1 MTIEAIDDIEKWSKR
16 LSIWRQ
22 DALRRLVINNE
33 LTNADVDEL
42 LAMIKNVSGFSLD
55 LSPPTPIPFT
65 KSLFVAG
72 KVSPITILGIADVE
86 NVNKLVPKATLRFCP
101 KSLTVVYGRNG
112 SGKSGF
118 VRILR
123 NACRTR
129 VENST
134 KLRVLS
140 DVYAGS
146 AGPQKA
152 NILIDVGSGEVPV
165 TWSPGM
171 PSSPQLM
178 QVSVFDTLSAQFY
191 VDGGS
196 QIRYLPFGLALPYRL
211 NTVCLKLKN
220 ILENEQRNIIG
231 DKISLTTIVFPVA
244 RLTAAQSFNQ
254 SLCKDTTDSEIDE
267 ATAFSDEDQKRHDE
281 LVAILSAGAAVV
293 ADLKT
298 LIGWVESIIN
308 ECKTVTTSLSD
319 TALSTLTTL
328 KNAAVTA
335 REAAQLAADKLFT
348 DEPLPGVGSESWR
361 ALWSAARDYS
371 LNEAYPETDFPV
383 TWIGDEPA
391 VCVLCQQPLHPD
403 GTARMQ
409 RFQKYM
415 DDTLDT
421 AATKAAQALTAAVN
435 DIPELP
441 LLYASDFA
449 NRIEQIRHRNTKL
462 ADSLEMFQTSV
473 LQRKADAQARLA
485 GEKSS
490 SVLPLETLHDEMN
503 EFLQK
508 LKFEKEARVKAGNTL
523 ERENLTKE
531 KAQIE
536 DRKVLF
542 ANRVK
547 LVTRRDLLRLD
558 ACYEK
563 ALAEVQ
569 TRGITQYAN
578 QLVDTHLTSAVV
590 KHFNTERELFD
601 IEHLNV
607 GLSRKSDRT
616 KAEFQ
621 VDPHTKLTK
630 LTSDILSEG
639 EQRVLA
645 LAGFLTEVALTEGAG
660 PIIVDDPVSSLDR
673 SRGSRVAKRLAEESC
688 NRQVIIFTHDIIF
701 FNEVCGAAENLG
713 IEPVTI
719 SLFSD
724 KDASGKIDPSGMVW
738 KGLNVS
744 KRIGRI
750 RNDLTPLAKLLKTS
764 PSDYEYRIK
773 NLYGRLRD
781 TYERVVEEVIF
792 NEVVRRGTDVIQTQ
806 RLRCVALSDAM
817 AIRFHDGMTKAN
829 THSHDNPAADTVPV
843 PTPEEFEADIVALET
858 LVGDIKIES
867 AAAEKARPQMK
878 PKK

>member
-1 MTIEAIDDIEKWSKR
+1 M
-16 LSIWRQ
+16 
-22 DALRRLVINNE
+22 
-33 LTNADVDEL
+33 
-42 LAMIKNVSGFSLD
+42 
-55 LSPPTPIPFT
+55 
-65 KSLFVAG
+65 
-72 KVSPITILGIADVE
+72 
-86 NVNKLVPKATLRFCP
+86 
-101 KSLTVVYGRNG
+101 
-112 SGKSGF
+112 
-118 VRILR
+118 
-123 NACRTR
+123 
-129 VENST
+129 
-134 KLRVLS
+134 
-140 DVYAGS
+140 
-146 AGPQKA
+146 
-152 NILIDVGSGEVPV
+152 
-165 TWSPGM
+165 
-171 PSSPQLM
+171 
-178 QVSVFDTLSAQFY
+178 
-191 VDGGS
+191 
-196 QIRYLPFGLALPYRL
+196 
-211 NTVCLKLKN
+211 
-220 ILENEQRNIIG
+220 
-231 DKISLTTIVFPVA
+231 
-244 RLTAAQSFNQ
+244 
-254 SLCKDTTDSEIDE
+254 
-267 ATAFSDEDQKRHDE
+267 
-281 LVAILSAGAAVV
+281 
-293 ADLKT
+293 
-298 LIGWVESIIN
+298 
-308 ECKTVTTSLSD
+308 
-319 TALSTLTTL
+319 
-328 KNAAVTA
+328 
-335 REAAQLAADKLFT
+335 
-348 DEPLPGVGSESWR
+348 
-361 ALWSAARDYS
+361 
-371 LNEAYPETDFPV
+371 
-383 TWIGDEPA
+383 
-391 VCVLCQQPLHPD
+391 
-403 GTARMQ
+403 
-409 RFQKYM
+409 
-415 DDTLDT
+415 
-421 AATKAAQALTAAVN
+421 
-435 DIPELP
+435 
-441 LLYASDFA
+441 
-449 NRIEQIRHRNTKL
+449 
-462 ADSLEMFQTSV
+462 
-473 LQRKADAQARLA
+473 
-485 GEKSS
+485 
-490 SVLPLETLHDEMN
+490 
-503 EFLQK
+503 
-508 LKFEKEARVKAGNTL
+508 
-523 ERENLTKE
+523 TKE

-547 LVTRRDLLRLD
+547 LVTRRDLLRVN

-569 TRGITQYAN
+569 TRGITHYAN

-607 GLSRKSDRT
+607 GLSRKSDKT

-621 VDPHTKLTK
+621 VDPQTKLTK

-645 LAGFLTEVALTEGAG
+645 LAGFLTEVALTEGSG

-750 RNDLTPLAKLLKTS
+750 RNDLAPLAKLLNRS
-764 PSDYEYRIK
+764 PSDYEYKIK

-858 LVGDIKIES
+858 LVKEIKIES